1 MQKSKVY
8 FTNLRTTPEKNI
20 LRKLERLVRSAG
32 ITDIDFTKQF
42 VAVKI
47 HLGEPGNLAYLRPN
61 FSKVVADMIKELG
74 GKPFL
79 TDCNTLYAEEGRMRS
94 NISIQPMRTA
104 TTLSAQGVT

>member
-61 FSKVVADMIKELG
+61 FSKVVADMIKELCA
-74 GKPFL
+74 L
-79 TDCNTLYAEEGRMRS
+79 ARH
-94 NISIQPMRTA
+94 
-104 TTLSAQGVT
+104 